1 MRSKLM
7 AATCCVAILGGCV
20 SDQKQGQAIGTV
32 LGGVAGV
39 LIGSQFGSG
48 SGRIVAMVAGAAA
61 GAFIGNQ
68 VGALLD
74 ERERLAVA
82 KESNAAL
89 ENASDGQSSV
99 WSNPDT
105 GATAVITPTASR
117 TETRSV
123 VIVRDKTVAA
133 PPPLEIIGETFVANR
148 NANVRQAPGTDA
160 AIMETLPSGSRIQ
173 AVGKVAGSDWIL
185 VARNNRSIGYVFAP
199 LLAVAPQIAAVP
211 FPESSTAYDTAGA
224 SPAAAMDLDAVPI
237 TDREQAMRPAVDL
250 DALETDSA
258 IDLDAE
264 GLVVEDVAAVQQC
277 RTVNITVRKDGKQ
290 EVDSFE
296 SCRAPDGAW
305 EIL

>member
-1 MRSKLM
+1 MRSKLL
-7 AATCCVAILGGCV
+7 AATCCVALLGGCV
-20 SDQKQGQAIGTV
+20 TDQNQGQTLGTV

-39 LIGSQFGSG
+39 LIGSQVGSG

-68 VGALLD
+68 IGALLD

-82 KESNAAL
+82 QESNVAL
-89 ENASDGQSSV
+89 ETVADGQSST
-99 WSNPDT
+99 WSNPET

-123 VIVRDKTVAA
+123 AIVRDKTVAA
-133 PPPLEIIGETFVANR
+133 PPPLEIVGETFIANR

-160 AIMETLPSGSRIQ
+160 AVIETLPAGSRIQ
-173 AVGKVAGSDWIL
+173 AVGKVVGSEWIL

-199 LLAVAPQIAAVP
+199 LLAPAPQVAAVP
-211 FPESSTAYDTAGA
+211 FPESATAYETAGT
-224 SPAAAMDLDAVPI
+224 SSAAAIDLDAVPI
-237 TDREQAMRPAVDL
+237 TDREVAMRPAVDL
-250 DALETDSA
+250 DALESDDA
-258 IDLDAE
+258 VDLDAE
-264 GLVVEDVAAVQQC
+264 GLVVEEVAAVQQC
-277 RTVNITVRKDGKQ
+277 RTVNITVSKDGKQ
-290 EVDSFE
+290 EAESFE